1 MDVYLNKQR
10 GKEMKILNLTQHKA
24 TYEQIEAGVVDLNNT
39 NRAKL
44 ITLLTFNEL
53 PLIDEIIGKAIDI
66 AAIAVEHGYKKAMI
80 GGAPYL
86 MSALEA
92 ALIDK
97 GISPVYA
104 FSKRESVEVMKDD
117 GSVEKRTVFKHVGF
131 VDLY

>member
-1 MDVYLNKQR
+1 
-10 GKEMKILNLTQHKA
+10 MKILNLTQHKA
-24 TYEQIEAGVVDLNNT
+24 TPEQLKAGVVDLNNDD
-39 NRAKL
+39 RAKL
-44 ITLLTFNEL
+44 IAMLTFNEL
-53 PLIDEIIGKAIDI
+53 PLIDEITGKAMDI
-66 AAIAVEHGYKKAMI
+66 ADIANRHGYKKVMI